1 MNARNCKNC
10 GRIFNYIAGPPLC
23 QVCREDLEKKFQ
35 EVKEYIS
42 NNRDTSVSTVAEEC
56 NVSEKQIKQWVKEE
70 RLVFSEGVPTGICC
84 EVCGTSISTGRYCA
98 ACKNQVLNDLNG
110 AARRPEAPQ
119 VQKKDSKEGPR
130 MRFLD
135 NR

>member
-10 GRIFNYIAGPPLC
+10 GRIFNYIAGPPMC
-23 QVCREDLEKKFQ
+23 PVCREDLEKKFQ

-42 NNRDTSVSTVAEEC
+42 DHRGCGVSEVAEEC

-70 RLVFSEGVPTGICC
+70 RLEFAEGVACGVEC
-84 EVCGTSISTGRYCA
+84 EVCGASIATGRYCA
-98 ACKNQVLNDLNG
+98 ACKAKVISDLTG
-110 AARRPEAPQ
+110 AIPKAEQP
-119 VQKKDSKEGPR
+119 VIKKKTNEGPK